1 MIDFVLS
8 NWIAIAAAY
17 GIIYAVYVVY
27 ALFAIRFGEQRRVTT
42 WDFKEVCGEAVIGP
56 ILLPCRMVGNAL
68 SVVKVSLLAMV
79 NAGLPDEPRKGHNE

>member
-8 NWIAIAAAY
+8 NWIAIAGAY
-17 GIIYAVYVVY
+17 GVIYGIYVIY
-27 ALFAIRFGEQRRVTT
+27 ALFAIRFEEKRRVTT
-42 WDFKEVCGEAVIGP
+42 YDFKEVCGEAIIGP

-79 NAGLPDEPRKGHNE
+79 NAGLPVEGEVKK